1 MSSNMERAGYEP
13 VNTSAAVPAN
23 RAWWDAEAQEYL
35 AEHGEFLGVA
45 DLVWGPEGIIEDDV
59 ALLGQVRG
67 LRVLEVGCGAAQG
80 GRWAQ
85 AAGAQVVGIDLSLGM
100 LRAGAGLSKAS
111 DVSPALVQADALA
124 LPLASESFDLAFSAF
139 GAIPFVPDLEL
150 LHKQVHR
157 VLKPGGRWVFAT
169 SHPIRWAFPDVPTE
183 AGLTANMSYFD
194 RTPYSERD
202 AAGNVTYVEYHR
214 TMGDHVAALRA
225 ADFTIEDL
233 VEPQWPESNSATWGG
248 WSPLRG
254 RVIPGTVIF
263 SVTKPRS

>member
-23 RAWWDAEAQEYL
+23 RAGWDAAAQEYP

-100 LRAGAGLSKAS
+100 LRAGAGLSEARGVRP
-111 DVSPALVQADALA
+111 DIVTADGMA
-124 LPLASESFDLAFSAF
+124 LPLVRESFELAC
-139 GAIPFVPDLEL
+139 
-150 LHKQVHR
+150 
-157 VLKPGGRWVFAT
+157 T
-169 SHPIRWAFPDVPTE
+169 
-183 AGLTANMSYFD
+183 
-194 RTPYSERD
+194 
-202 AAGNVTYVEYHR
+202 
-214 TMGDHVAALRA
+214 
-225 ADFTIEDL
+225 
-233 VEPQWPESNSATWGG
+233 
-248 WSPLRG
+248 
-254 RVIPGTVIF
+254 
-263 SVTKPRS
+263 